1 MIYTTIYSKFYNT
14 NNIYIYIYIFIEQTK
29 HIPSRY
35 YKQVIQPQILNTKS
49 KAIMIKPNY
58 AT

>member
-14 NNIYIYIYIFIEQTK
+14 NNIYIYIEQTK

-35 YKQVIQPQILNTKS
+35 YKQVIQPQILNIKS